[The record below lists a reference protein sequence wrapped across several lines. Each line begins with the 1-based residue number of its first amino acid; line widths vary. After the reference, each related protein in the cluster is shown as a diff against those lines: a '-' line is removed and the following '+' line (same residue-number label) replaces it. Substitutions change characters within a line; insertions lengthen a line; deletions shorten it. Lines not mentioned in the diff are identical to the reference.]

1 MKKFFF
7 LLYLILSNPIINAQ
21 TKWTLD
27 SCLVYA
33 KDNNIAVKQASLNAK
48 ISKETYFQSK
58 ITILPNL
65 NLTFSDNL
73 SFGRNI
79 DPVTNQITIDRVRNN
94 NFGLSSSFTI
104 FNGFQNINNIRKNN
118 LDYLSSKYDV
128 EKITNDIYVNIVTAY
143 LQLLY
148 NIDLVEVSKQKVNL
162 SELQFERISKMVEVG
177 ILPRGDLLNTESQKA
192 QEELQLVNAQ
202 NQRDIA
208 KLNLMQLLDL
218 PFENSFDIVHLEIEI
233 DENFIHLDNQT
244 IFNLAIKNLPDV
256 KNAEVKLKSSERS
269 LAISKGYRSPSLF
282 LSASIGTLYSN
293 ANKLLV
299 YDSLQTLPT
308 YIDYRFKDQFSDN
321 FSQMISLNINIPI
334 FNNWQT
340 NSSIN
345 LAKIGVLQAKYDLE
359 NTQNDLRKS
368 IEQAINDANSAQ
380 KKYIASQKS
389 VTFQEESFQYIQN
402 KYDLQL
408 VNSYDYN
415 NAKNTLFSAET
426 DLLQSKYDYLFKIKM
441 LDFYMGKSLTF

>member
-1 MKKFFF
+1 M
-7 LLYLILSNPIINAQ
+7 
-21 TKWTLD
+21 
-27 SCLVYA
+27 
-33 KDNNIAVKQASLNAK
+33 
-48 ISKETYFQSK
+48 
-58 ITILPNL
+58 
-65 NLTFSDNL
+65 
-73 SFGRNI
+73 
-79 DPVTNQITIDRVRNN
+79 
-94 NFGLSSSFTI
+94 
-104 FNGFQNINNIRKNN
+104 
-118 LDYLSSKYDV
+118 
-128 EKITNDIYVNIVTAY
+128 
-143 LQLLY
+143 
-148 NIDLVEVSKQKVNL
+148 
-162 SELQFERISKMVEVG
+162 
-177 ILPRGDLLNTESQKA
+177 
-192 QEELQLVNAQ
+192 QLVNAQ

-218 PFENSFDIVHLEIEI
+218 PFENSFDIVNLDIEI
-233 DENFIHLDNQT
+233 DDNFIHLDNQT

-269 LAISKGYRSPSLF
+269 LAISKGNRSPSLY
-282 LSASIGTLYSN
+282 LSASIGTLYSD

-299 YDSLQTLPT
+299 YDSLQALPS
-308 YIDYRFKDQFSDN
+308 YIDYKFKDQFSDN

-345 LAKIGVLQAKYDLE
+345 LAKIGVLQAKYNLE
-359 NTQNDLRKS
+359 NAQNDLRKS
-368 IEQAINDANSAQ
+368 IEQAINDALSAQ

-415 NAKNTLFSAET
+415 NAKTHFLAQKLIYYNQNMIT
-426 DLLQSKYDYLFKIKM
+426 YLKSKM